1 MLCFSIIVNRNVI
14 RLLANVTESECRCQA
29 EAEQNKTNLGGK
41 LKMMAREWI
50 YKWKT
55 FSAYHYL
62 TI

>member
-50 YKWKT
+50 YK
-55 FSAYHYL
+55 
-62 TI
+62 